1 MTSTTI
7 LRIAPEYDAFTH
19 DNKINAYRSG
29 FAAEYVDLATLRRSS
44 LTAHILHTLEALN
57 GFAERQKDR
66 AVLQRSSAMSARA
79 SAIRGISARYCT
91 TACRRLR

>member
-29 FAAEYVDLATLRRSS
+29 FAAEYVDPATLRRC
-44 LTAHILHTLEALN
+44 AA
-57 GFAERQKDR
+57 A
-66 AVLQRSSAMSARA
+66 A
-79 SAIRGISARYCT
+79 
-91 TACRRLR
+91 